1 MKVAIVSDT
10 NSGLLPEKAKSLV
23 VHLIPMPFMINGD
36 VYYEGVNLSQDAF
49 YAMLDDKTTD
59 ISTSQPSV
67 ADVLDLW
74 DRLLEEYD
82 EIVYVPMS
90 SGLSGSCDTAM
101 TLSRDY
107 DGRVQ
112 VVDNHRISVT
122 MKRSVEDAVALAANG
137 LSAAEIKARLEDTQH
152 DSSIYIMVDT
162 MKYLKKG
169 GRVTA
174 AAATIGTVLNIKPVL
189 QIQGGKLD
197 AFAKPRGQRAACTA
211 MLEAMKA
218 DFESRFADMRDRM
231 ELYVVHTNTPDQAVE
246 FAEEVAA
253 AFPQATVQITTLP
266 LSIACHI
273 GPGALAI
280 ATAVSLEK

>member
-1 MKVAIVSDT
+1 MKVAVVSDT
-10 NSGLLPEKAKSLV
+10 NSGLLPAEAKALGV
-23 VHLIPMPFMINGD
+23 YLIPMPFMINGD
-36 VYYEGVNLSQDAF
+36 VYYEGINLSQDAF

-74 DRLLEEYD
+74 DRLLTEYD
-82 EIVYVPMS
+82 ELVYIPMS
-90 SGLSGSCDTAM
+90 GGLSGSCDTAM
-101 TLSRDY
+101 TLSREY

-122 MKRSVEDAVALAANG
+122 MKRSVQDAAALAASG
-137 LSAAEIKARLEDTQH
+137 LDAAAIKARLEETQH

-197 AFAKPRGQRAACTA
+197 AFAKPRGQKAACGV

-218 DFESRFADMRDRM
+218 DFETRFASMKERM
-231 ELYVVHTNTPDQAVE
+231 ALYVVHTDSPQQAEE
-246 FAEEVAA
+246 FAEEVRA
-253 AFPQATVQITTLP
+253 AFPGAEVEITTLP

-273 GPGALAI
+273 GAGALAI
-280 ATAVSLEK
+280 ATAVVLDA